1 MTTTIGS
8 EVFKVRGAT
17 SGGDPIVLGWQLPQT
32 STRYSG
38 FMEASINY
46 VAQGNRATA
55 FSYPYSISVFG
66 RREDSYTGSGSSAYS
81 RVTVYGAPF
90 WPDTW
95 DGGTTA
101 NANNANIPLYGNT
114 QWSDF
119 QNADNRGQRHGS
131 TSQRQTTGII
141 RRERSSPW
149 RMAVRTSGNITGYNS
164 GGQSIVDGSSFRNL
178 ITSKMW
184 QDYNNTS
191 DSRLRTAPVTDGGDA
206 RHYTT
211 GPNDG
216 MPYDGAVETKNH
228 SRVMQVYY
236 DSNSDIFRI
245 MVAGNWN
252 PNHRYTGGSR
262 LQVAGLFLVEGFD
275 YGENSHPYNGMITTK
290 FYLEDAS
297 VTYSTSQYWYT
308 KSTDQRTNP
317 YPDDDVTIFT
327 WSNITSNPFYDTVTD
342 GGHTESNSTVQ
353 WNAIVYPIRF

>member
-8 EVFKVRGAT
+8 EVFKVRGAS

-38 FMEASINY
+38 FKEASINY

-55 FSYPYSISVFG
+55 FSYPYSISTFG
-66 RREDSYTGSGSSAYS
+66 RREDAYTAGNSYL
-81 RVTVYGAPF
+81 RITVYGAPY

-95 DGGTTA
+95 DGGTTT
-101 NANNANIPLYGNT
+101 NANNANIPLSGLV
-114 QWSDF
+114 QWNDF
-119 QNADNRGQRHGS
+119 QNADNRGQMQGS
-131 TSQRQTTGII
+131 AFSRISSGII
-141 RRERSSPW
+141 RKERSAVW
-149 RMAVRTSGNITGYNS
+149 RMAVRTDGNITGYNS
-164 GGQSIVDGSSFRNL
+164 GAQSINDNGTFRSLNN
-178 ITSKMW
+178 SKMH

-191 DSRLRTAPVTDGGDA
+191 DSRLRTAPVTDSLDA
-206 RHYTT
+206 RHYSG

-216 MPYDGAVETKNH
+216 LPYDGSSETKNH

-262 LQVAGLFLVEGFD
+262 LQVAGLFLVEGFE
-275 YGENSHPYNGMITTK
+275 YENTTSPFNGMKSTK

-297 VTYSTSQYWYT
+297 LTYSTSQYWYS
-308 KSTDQRTNP
+308 KPMDLRSNP

-327 WSNITSNPFYDTVTD
+327 WSNITSNPFHDTVTNT
-342 GGHTESNSTVQ
+342 GHAESTSTVQ
-353 WNAIVYPIRF
+353 WNALVYPIRI